1 MLIFSQSQGSSA
13 VNHPQAL
20 LSRSFG
26 GPQKLDTVG
35 TAHWSLDP
43 RPRPKEWEARGWK
56 RETTDYRH
64 CEMRE
69 RQVEGPKGRGGKAKM
84 GGKSGP
90 QRRCLALRG
99 GPSTGLAAHTLQ
111 PQGCQAEGSGGAPS
125 FKGDLRWSQSTS
137 PGWR

>member
-56 RETTDYRH
+56 RETTGYRH
-64 CEMRE
+64 REMRE
-69 RQVEGPKGRGGKAKM
+69 RQVEGPKGGG
-84 GGKSGP
+84 GGGARPRWAVNLDPREDAWCSGGD
-90 QRRCLALRG
+90 QAQG
-99 GPSTGLAAHTLQ
+99 SQHTL
-111 PQGCQAEGSGGAPS
+111 SS
-125 FKGDLRWSQSTS
+125 LRDARLKAVEVLPPLKET
-137 PGWR
+137 